1 MELSYW
7 QSRWQKGNTG
17 WHLDTVYP
25 LLPELWNHIGM
36 TSDARVLVPLCGK
49 SLDLFWLT
57 EHCDTVT
64 GVDIS
69 PKALQQL
76 MQKHSESFVKETSHG
91 FTIYRSDSLVLWE
104 GDFAKLP
111 ADQIPAQD
119 LIYDKASIIALPPKK
134 RQYHAEKMIELSNAN
149 TQILI
154 QTFEYDQNEM
164 NGPPFSVDTKEL
176 KKLFGHRFILKCI
189 HEQSKL
195 EELQKFKQR
204 GLSSHLIEK
213 IFHLIPLNSG

>member
-17 WHLDTVYP
+17 WHMDTVYP
-25 LLPELWNHIGM
+25 PLPHLWNQIGM
-36 TSDARVLVPLCGK
+36 NSDTRVLVPLCGK
-49 SLDLFWLT
+49 SLDLLWLT
-57 EHCDTVT
+57 DHCDTVT

-69 PKALQQL
+69 PKALQHV
-76 MQKHSESFVKETSHG
+76 MQKHSESFIKDTSHG

-111 ADQIPAQD
+111 SDQIPPQN
-119 LIYDKASIIALPPKK
+119 LIYDKASIIALPPEK
-134 RQYHAEKMIELSNAN
+134 RQRHAEKMIELSSFN

-154 QTFEYDQNEM
+154 QIFEYDQNEM
-164 NGPPFSVDTKEL
+164 NGPPFSVEEQEL
-176 KKLFGHRFILKCI
+176 KRLFGNQFKLKCL